1 MLKKN
6 YEKPMA
12 EYISFYTEEE
22 LTADMPLE
30 RYANEDSE
38 GNAGISGD
46 LGLGEVGGKD

>member
-1 MLKKN
+1 
-6 YEKPMA
+6 MA
-12 EYISFYTEEE
+12 EYIAFYTEEE